1 MLNNKEICNSKKIVT
16 LGIFAHAN
24 AGKTTLTENI
34 LFKYGIIKTLGRVD
48 SGNTVTDSLLIE
60 KQRGI
65 TIRTSYVSFTNGDK
79 TIQLLDTPGHID
91 FSSEVVR
98 AINVL
103 DVAILVISGVE
114 GIEAQTKVIW
124 DMLNKREIPTFIFIN
139 KLDRMGTS
147 YEGTL
152 DKIRLLLTERAVSF
166 VDIKLDG
173 KISVNKKMSKCCLK
187 IAS

>member
-1 MLNNKEICNSKKIVT
+1 M
-16 LGIFAHAN
+16 
-24 AGKTTLTENI
+24 
-34 LFKYGIIKTLGRVD
+34 D

-124 DMLNKREIPTFIFIN
+124 DMLNKE
-139 KLDRMGTS
+139 KYQHL
-147 YEGTL
+147 Y
-152 DKIRLLLTERAVSF
+152 LLISWIAWELLMKAHLIKFVYFLLKERYHLL
-166 VDIKLDG
+166 I
-173 KISVNKKMSKCCLK
+173 
-187 IAS
+187 